1 MKTFR
6 KIALAIVIIIVL
18 SLSGGYLY
26 FEKKFAPPENYL
38 SVSGFTKNVVIR
50 WVAADGN
57 PYAAVLL
64 PVQIA
69 GMGQTFYMQL
79 DSGSPTTVFYKKAL
93 ASLPVKFRNQLQ
105 GHKNPNEISTGF
117 NIGNMQVTSDRFTV
131 LDYGNKIDIEHPD
144 ADNIIGTIGTDL
156 LEKRT
161 IVLDFKN
168 SLCSFTAD
176 IRDGEFTGLEFK
188 KRRIIFPATIG
199 NESLKLLYDSGT
211 SGYELITNKKEW
223 ESYKT
228 PNGKI
233 KTEKGNSWGNILTV
247 RSAPAA
253 LKIKIGNRELK
264 LSEVTYIEG
273 TSAMQNFLM
282 KRSGMQGMTGNKLF
296 INHKLI
302 LDCKNKKFKVE

>member
-38 SVSGFTKNVVIR
+38 SVSGFTKNVAIR

-57 PYAAVLL
+57 PYAALLL
-64 PVQIA
+64 PVQFT
-69 GMGQTFYMQL
+69 GMDQTFYMQL
-79 DSGSPTTVFYKKAL
+79 DSGSPTTMFYKKTL
-93 ASLPVKFRNQLQ
+93 ASLPAKFRNQLQ
-105 GHKNPNEISTGF
+105 GHNNPNEISTGF

-144 ADNIIGTIGTDL
+144 TDNIIGTIGTDL

-168 SLCSFTAD
+168 NVCSFTAD
-176 IRDGEFTGLEFK
+176 LRDGEFTGLEFK

-211 SGYELITNKKEW
+211 SGYELIMNKKEW